1 MPLKLTVSIDYVS
14 YPNNAVKTE
23 VGLVEAADEVLY
35 LAEHNGRN
43 LPAA

>member
-1 MPLKLTVSIDYVS
+1 MPLKLTVSIGYVS

-23 VGLVEAADEVLY
+23 VGLEAADEVLY
-35 LAEHNGRN
+35 LVEYNGRN